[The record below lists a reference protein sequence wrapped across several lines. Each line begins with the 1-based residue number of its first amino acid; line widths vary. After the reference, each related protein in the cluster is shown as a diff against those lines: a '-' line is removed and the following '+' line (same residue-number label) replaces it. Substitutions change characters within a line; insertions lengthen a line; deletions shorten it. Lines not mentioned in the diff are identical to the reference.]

1 MDLLL
6 WFAVMFT
13 AVLAIY
19 EDQIG
24 KFDWHRKYI
33 GCVRELHMERSKN
46 MNLPY
51 IFVSTEADM
60 IASLKA
66 STGKI
71 VWRQQLEHSSIL
83 RSSFSSATK
92 LIITVPKDSEVIRA
106 WNRDSGILVW
116 ETQIEQI
123 TPSWKIT
130 EAFISDGNVFIIRS
144 AHITALSLGSGQ
156 FKWATNVRNHLKWD
170 ANLENAESWIGSVC
184 RLQTLTVV
192 GGVEGEKLT
201 VIEIDVT
208 NGAVI
213 KVRNLN
219 ANWFSQKRCILS
231 NTLLQCF
238 DSEGFYVTDLSLDP
252 LTVHQNSLQ
261 SIIEILNLN
270 TGEVMVL
277 STLTN
282 SYIYRITSS
291 EPPTLLM
298 KLNKIEAASSHVTT
312 NGQNLL
318 AVATSTNSIIVYDAV
333 NGKQLFTGSIPEK
346 DLAPVKF
353 IFFIGTSK
361 EFEFAIV
368 LEDCRFIYL
377 VGSSNKL
384 AKEWIRH
391 EALSTISSVEM
402 VDLPLSE
409 AQADIESE
417 FASDD
422 GSIMESLIRRL
433 RSQIEQFRRAC
444 IGATN
449 EIFSSNFL
457 PFHSKSFA
465 DWMASIRFSSKNT
478 RRKDIPYER
487 DYFNLRK
494 IIVASTLKST
504 VYGIDSSDGS
514 ILWYL
519 YLGKDIKPL
528 FGSLG
533 NEKIPL
539 FIQRTTAHYH
549 FSPQATV
556 VVNDKRSGHAILICF
571 NPMTGSLIERK
582 SFPISIKRVEI
593 LPYADAQTHIHHLI
607 IVDENDKI
615 TSYPKSMDAL
625 EQQVPL
631 HFFNF
636 NVFGDLEGFVLNV
649 SRKQLL
655 STWKVRLSLSNEQKV
670 IAVVPKPSYQKV
682 HSAGRVLGNRS
693 VLYKYANPNLVAV
706 AVLDSMHSV
715 LQIYLV
721 DAVSGYIVYSGKQNK
736 ITNPVHLVHCENWL
750 AYSYWNEKG
759 RRMEIAVVELY
770 EGLEQTDALHYNSL
784 VHTVAPKVTALSQAY
799 IFPQGVSA
807 LGVTETELG
816 LSTRSLLVAMPF
828 GSINVISKRLLDARR
843 PLEMTQELAEE
854 MLLPYRP
861 ELSIAFEDFISYNQ
875 TIYGIRHFKTSPS
888 GLESTSL
895 MLAYGTD
902 LFFTRLTPSGTF
914 DILKDDFDHLLI
926 SIVLISLVIG
936 SLICKKLGKNNNL
949 KQAWQ

>member
-1 MDLLL
+1 MPQIAQPTHHQDASETLNPKAPLSSKPVTILPQHPSSPLSMRSFRITIAHYENRHPSWMMDLLL

-24 KFDWHRKYI
+24 KFDWLDSHRKYI

-123 TPSWKIT
+123 TPSWKIA

-346 DLAPVKF
+346 DLAP
-353 IFFIGTSK
+353 
-361 EFEFAIV
+361 
-368 LEDCRFIYL
+368 
-377 VGSSNKL
+377 
-384 AKEWIRH
+384 EWIRH

-444 IGATN
+444 IARIHV
-449 EIFSSNFL
+449 E
-457 PFHSKSFA
+457 
-465 DWMASIRFSSKNT
+465 
-478 RRKDIPYER
+478 KDIPYER

-607 IVDENDKI
+607 IVDENDKASFVYHI
-615 TSYPKSMDAL
+615 ISKSMDAL

-655 STWKVRLSLSNEQKV
+655 STWKVRLSLSNEQK
-670 IAVVPKPSYQKV
+670 KKV

-902 LFFTRLTPSGTF
+902 LFSLG
-914 DILKDDFDHLLI
+914 LLHLEHLI
-926 SIVLISLVIG
+926 Y
-936 SLICKKLGKNNNL
+936 
-949 KQAWQ
+949 